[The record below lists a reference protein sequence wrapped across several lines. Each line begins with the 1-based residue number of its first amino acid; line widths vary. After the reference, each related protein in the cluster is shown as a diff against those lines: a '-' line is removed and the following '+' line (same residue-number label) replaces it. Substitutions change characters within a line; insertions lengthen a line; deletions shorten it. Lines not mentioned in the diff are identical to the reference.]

1 MMKRREFLKS
11 STIAG
16 AVFAASP
23 RSVWAKS
30 SDAQIEIYL
39 NEPIGRIS
47 RNIYGHFTEHIGGV
61 IYDGVW
67 VGPNSKIPNQD
78 GIRRSLIDRLKEINA
93 PVIRW
98 PGGCFAD
105 SYDWRDGVGPSAN
118 RPRRTNFWEVDPD
131 ARRLGE
137 RGAQVFEPNQFG
149 TNEFIQFCRLS
160 GAEPYLAAN
169 LRSLPALEFDHWVE
183 YCNSPAGSTTLADL
197 RAGAG
202 FADPFKVRY
211 WGVGNE
217 SWGCGGNFTPE
228 EYASEFRRFTTWVP
242 EFGVDLQFIGSGPNG
257 DDIDWTHRFFE
268 ELYSGH
274 AYQNSHFAGWSVH
287 HYSTNLSRGKT
298 QDWIAEKGDAL
309 QFEPVDWYELLKE
322 SNRIQQII
330 NDQWTLMGQ
339 YDRAHEIKLV
349 VDEYGPWYHEGT
361 EVDRTHIFGQQIT
374 MRDALATALTLD
386 TFNRNA
392 EKIGMATCAQLVN
405 NLNALFLAHEDKFI
419 TTPNYHVFRMY
430 ADHQGAEALRTQF
443 SVADIH
449 YVRDGQQASF
459 WGLNGSASRKGNV
472 VTLTLVNPD
481 LQTPKVTQLT
491 LPGTNIKDASAEV
504 LFSTD
509 MHAHNSFDQPD
520 AVRPQKLDVSA
531 SSDLVTVMLP
541 AASVACL
548 KITVGFTAVR

>member
-1 MMKRREFLKS
+1 MKRREFLKS

-169 LRSLPALEFDHWVE
+169 LRSLPALDFDHWVE

>member
-1 MMKRREFLKS
+1 MKRREFLKS